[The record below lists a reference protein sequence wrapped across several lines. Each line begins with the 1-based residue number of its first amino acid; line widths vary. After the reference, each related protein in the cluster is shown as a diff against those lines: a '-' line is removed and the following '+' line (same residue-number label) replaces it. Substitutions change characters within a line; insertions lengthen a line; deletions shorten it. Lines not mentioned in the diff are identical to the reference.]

1 MVTVVFC
8 VPLQTSCETP
18 TKAVVDVFPVS
29 GSVQLNAG
37 SSSKAFIPVIPA
49 GIPTGRL
56 MKVYMYSLHVSR
68 GTTPL
73 G

>member
-1 MVTVVFC
+1 M
-8 VPLQTSCETP
+8 Q
-18 TKAVVDVFPVS
+18 AVWVNVEVECGYLTQGVGVAYSFS
-29 GSVQLNAG
+29 KIGSVQLNAG

-49 GIPTGRL
+49 GIPTGSL
-56 MKVYMYSLHVSR
+56 TTVHMYPLHVSR